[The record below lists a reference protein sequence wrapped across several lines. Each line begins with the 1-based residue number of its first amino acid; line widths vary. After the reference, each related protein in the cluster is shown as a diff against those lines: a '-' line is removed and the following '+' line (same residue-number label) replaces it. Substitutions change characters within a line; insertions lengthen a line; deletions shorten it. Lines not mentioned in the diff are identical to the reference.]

1 MALIFLFRGGIMNQT
16 HQRIT
21 YCCPTCGNTIGE
33 APAIDAVI
41 ASIGSFQQ
49 RAILKALTKKVGQ
62 PVGGEELM
70 SALFGFRKLKPKYPR
85 SVFQQTMADARQK
98 IEEFG
103 WTIVAKRAGR
113 GGSVYRII
121 PTVAGA
127 V

>member
-1 MALIFLFRGGIMNQT
+1 MNSEFKVQ
-16 HQRIT
+16 H
-21 YCCPTCGNTIGE
+21 YCCPACGNSIGE

-49 RAILKALTKKVGQ
+49 RAVLKALTKKVGQ

-70 SALFGFRKLKPKYPR
+70 NAIFGFRKAKPKYPR
-85 SVFQQTMADARQK
+85 SVFLQTMADARKK
-98 IEEFG
+98 IEQFG
-103 WTIVAKRAGR
+103 WTIVTKRAGR

-121 PTVAGA
+121 PTVRGA